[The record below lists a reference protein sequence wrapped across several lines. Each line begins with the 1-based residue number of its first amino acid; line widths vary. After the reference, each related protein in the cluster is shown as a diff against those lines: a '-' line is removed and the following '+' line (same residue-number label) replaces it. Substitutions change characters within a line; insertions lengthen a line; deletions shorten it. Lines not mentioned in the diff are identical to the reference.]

1 MSLERNLRDRTSFRR
16 DEPPERCRLCCEP
29 LHSRELRNRPIASH
43 DSRPPRRAIRTRA
56 HPQTPSSPP
65 IPVEVR
71 VRVGVDETFVGGVSI
86 GRSAASTTKATVMVA
101 VEKPGPG
108 RKLGRI
114 RLGLA
119 DRPNTLGLVAFAT
132 NSVMPGSTIHTAG
145 ARMMRR
151 LSELGY
157 THEYATGYNAPDPA
171 AVLPGVHLTASLLK
185 RRLTGTLHYGVAE
198 HQLPYY
204 LDEFTFRFNRRN
216 ATSRGLL
223 FYRLLQQAVHTDPH
237 PLDELL
243 DPFSNPYL

>member
-1 MSLERNLRDRTSFRR
+1 MWAADVG
-16 DEPPERCRLCCEP
+16 DGV
-29 LHSRELRNRPIASH
+29 
-43 DSRPPRRAIRTRA
+43 
-56 HPQTPSSPP
+56 
-65 IPVEVR
+65 VE
-71 VRVGVDETFVGGVSI
+71 VDETFVGGVSI
-86 GRSAASTTKATVMVA
+86 GRSGASTTKATVMVA

-132 NSVMPGSTIHTAG
+132 NSVVPGSTIHIDG

-157 THEYATGYNAPDPA
+157 THEYATGYTAPDPA

-185 RRLTGTLHYGVAE
+185 RWLTGTLRYGVAE
-198 HQLPYY
+198 HQRPYY
-204 LDEFTFRFNRRN
+204 LDEFAFRFNRRN

-223 FYRLLQQAVHTDPH
+223 VLPTPPTGRAHRLAPARGPARSRLQPVPRVVLTASRQC
-237 PLDELL
+237 
-243 DPFSNPYL
+243 